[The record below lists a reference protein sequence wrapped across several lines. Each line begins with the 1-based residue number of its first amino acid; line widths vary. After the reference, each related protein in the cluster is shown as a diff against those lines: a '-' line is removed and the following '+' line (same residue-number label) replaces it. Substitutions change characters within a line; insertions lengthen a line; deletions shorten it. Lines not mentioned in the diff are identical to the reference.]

1 MKNSKIKKYIDCFLN
16 LDLILGMVCLAVLV
30 VITFLGAMMRY
41 FFNNPFIWLE
51 EVQIWMIIWAIF
63 SGAGYAFRSGA
74 HVAID
79 VFVDALP
86 RKIQT
91 IIDWFG
97 FLCTIAMLTYVGFYG
112 FKLNM
117 QFLEMGKIT
126 SILKI
131 PSYKIYWIV
140 PVGCIWMMIS
150 YAYYMAEKY
159 FLHTSPGELE
169 KEGTN

>member
-1 MKNSKIKKYIDCFLN
+1 MKNSKLKRFVDCFLN
-16 LDLILGMVCLAVLV
+16 LDVILGIACLTVLV
-30 VITFLGAMMRY
+30 VITFLGAIMRY

-63 SGAGYAFRSGA
+63 SGAGYAFRKGS
-74 HVAID
+74 HVSID
-79 VFVDALP
+79 VLVDAFP

-97 FLCTIAMLTYVGFYG
+97 FFCTLAMLIYVGFYG

-117 QFLEMGKIT
+117 QFLDMGKIT

-131 PSYKIYWIV
+131 PSCKIYWIV
-140 PVGCIWMMIS
+140 PIGCIWMMMS
-150 YAYYMAEKY
+150 YAYYMIEKY
-159 FLHTSPGELE
+159 FLQTLPGEPE
-169 KEGTN
+169 KEGTL